1 MKQRP
6 WYPIKHVH
14 EIYSIDQFKVHICT
28 DQANRY
34 VFEIYDIPSELGLA
48 VVLSGKSDRVYEE
61 LDQVKKAAKARV
73 KKYQKMLAE
82 RL

>member
-1 MKQRP
+1 MKLAP

-14 EIYSIDQFKVHICT
+14 EVYSIDQFKVHICT

-34 VFEIYDIPSELGLA
+34 VFEIHDIPSELGLA
-48 VVLSGKSDRVYEE
+48 VVLSGKSDRAYEE
-61 LDQVKKAAKARV
+61 IEQARKAAKARV
-73 KKYQKMLAE
+73 KKYQKMLAG